1 MNPLLSLLLI
11 SSTIHSTLSEDCPS
25 LPELG
30 SPVNIFSEYFRSFF
44 EAMNLK
50 NDDSSILLLLYN
62 SKPIEDIITNRFIW
76 RLNYNDDK
84 VTYIGILSTFP
95 AKKSDKNRHNIVRFI
110 QTADI
115 SDAKRLLGVYEGSE
129 TEALICAGF
138 KARFKE
144 FYEKTLYSPIAEV
157 RPVEEEL
164 EGPQKKIG
172 EVKEVTKVK
181 DPKVESLLTT
191 QSVDSLNQ
199 APIDFGP
206 KDNGTSQN
214 QQLNMTPQHLNPSPP
229 PQFNTQKTNSPSIPI
244 QSNTPQPANLV
255 TPQPA
260 SNLTNQSNTPQPVSN
275 PTPQPINPSIPQP
288 IDLSLPK
295 TTTYQPINNPPP
307 QLNTHKHLNPP
318 TPSFNTYKPPTV
330 FPPQFATPQH
340 LNPST
345 PQPFN
350 YKSFPTTFQIFPDNS
365 SKFQKIIISPNGAI
379 STQSVPNM
387 YNFPSIN
394 PQIFSAFRDAQKVQ
408 QSIPNF
414 APGLNSALIE
424 LQNKFA
430 GFQGMNGR

>member
-1 MNPLLSLLLI
+1 MNPFLSLLLL
-11 SSTIHSTLSEDCPS
+11 SATIRSTLSQECPS
-25 LPELG
+25 LPQLG
-30 SPVNIFSEYFRSFF
+30 SPINIFSEYFRSFF

-50 NDDSSILLLLYN
+50 NDDSSVLLLLYN

-95 AKKSDKNRHNIVRFI
+95 VKKSDKNRHNIVRFI

-144 FYEKTLYSPIAEV
+144 FYEKNLYSPVAEV
-157 RPVEEEL
+157 RVIEEEV
-164 EGPQKKIG
+164 EGLGKKPE
-172 EVKEVTKVK
+172 EVKETTKVK

-191 QSVDSLNQ
+191 QSVDSLNL

-206 KDNGTSQN
+206 KDNPAIQN
-214 QQLNMTPQHLNPSPP
+214 QQVSITPQRLNPSPP
-229 PQFNTQKTNSPSIPI
+229 PQFNTQQTNPPSTSI
-244 QSNTPQPANLV
+244 QSSPPQPV
-255 TPQPA
+255 I
-260 SNLTNQSNTPQPVSN
+260 NLTNQSNISQPASN
-275 PTPQPINPSIPQP
+275 PISQP
-288 IDLSLPK
+288 IDPSPPQV
-295 TTTYQPINNPPP
+295 TTYQPISNPPP
-307 QLNTHKHLNPP
+307 QSNTHKHLNPP

-330 FPPQFATPQH
+330 SPPQFATPQQ
-340 LNPST
+340 LNGSA

-350 YKSFPTTFQIFPDNS
+350 YKPFPTAFQIFPDNS
-365 SKFQKIIISPNGAI
+365 SKFQKVIISPSGAI
-379 STQSVPNM
+379 STQSIPNM

-424 LQNKFA
+424 LQNSFS
-430 GFQGMNGR
+430 GFQGMNRR